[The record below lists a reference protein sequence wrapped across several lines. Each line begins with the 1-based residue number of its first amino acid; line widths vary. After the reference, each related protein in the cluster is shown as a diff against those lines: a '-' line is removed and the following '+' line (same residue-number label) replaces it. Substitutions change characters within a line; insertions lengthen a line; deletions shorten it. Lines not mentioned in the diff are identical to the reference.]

1 MNSADMVLKL
11 INSVITDTPV
21 APVSDAET
29 LDYAT
34 IFHIANAHDLTA
46 LVSQGLYQ
54 NGLFPQGEMGNHFKM
69 SQIGTL
75 GRGTQLDS
83 ERALVCRA
91 LTEANIQYVLLKGSV
106 LKDFYPESYLRTQ
119 CDIDILVRKEALSR
133 VEDLFI
139 TQLDFVHVETS
150 NHDVA
155 FMTPRG
161 IRIELHYALLEE
173 ENEQIDAVL
182 TTAWDHVTFREDNP
196 CHGEFT
202 WEFFVFYHISHME
215 KHFLHGGCG
224 VKPLID
230 LWLLHHKI
238 GFDIKKAEA
247 LFAQCGLVTF
257 YWESM
262 HLCQV
267 WFGTAP
273 HTKLTRA
280 MEDYIFGAGVYG
292 ALENEVAI
300 SQIKKGGRRAHLL
313 SKIFLDYPT
322 MKIYYPSLARA
333 PFLFPFYQVV
343 RWMRLL
349 FTDERKRV
357 LCEINTNQTI
367 SEEKRREIAFLCKQ
381 LDII

>member
-1 MNSADMVLKL
+1 MNSADMVLEL
-11 INSVITDTPV
+11 IKSVITD
-21 APVSDAET
+21 APVSNIET
-29 LDYAT
+29 LDFTT
-34 IFHIANAHDLTA
+34 IFHIAKAHDLTA

-54 NGLFPQGEMGNHFKM
+54 NGLFPQGEWGESFKAA
-69 SQIGTL
+69 QIHAL
-75 GRGTQLDS
+75 SRCARLDG
-83 ERALVCRA
+83 ERTLVCRT

-106 LKDFYPESYLRTQ
+106 LKDFYPESYMRTQ
-119 CDIDILVRKEALSR
+119 CDVDILVRKEALSQ

-173 ENEQIDAVL
+173 ENERIDAML
-182 TTAWDHVTFREDNP
+182 ANAWNHVIFREDNP
-196 CHGEFT
+196 CHGEFS

-224 VKPLID
+224 IKPLID
-230 LWLLHHKI
+230 LWLLNHKI

-247 LFAQCGLVTF
+247 LFAQCGLITF
-257 YWESM
+257 FRESM

-267 WFGTAP
+267 WFAGAP
-273 HTKLTRA
+273 HTTLTRA

-292 ALENEVAI
+292 VLENEVAI
-300 SQIKKGGRRAHLL
+300 SQIKRGGKLGHML

-322 MKIYYPSLARA
+322 MKVYYPSLARV

-343 RWMRLL
+343 RWARLL
-349 FTDERKRV
+349 FTKERNRV
-357 LCEINTNQTI
+357 FGEINTNQTVN
-367 SEEKRREIAFLCKQ
+367 EEKRKQVTYLCKQ